1 MNNDDFELLKKPRLG
16 ALQEKRKNNR
26 EACSIKA
33 NYMVRGVGTEAPSKI
48 SVTVLLTSEPSRG
61 RRFPLERVSFWLLES
76 GCCVSNSRGRSLG
89 WGQMVWG

>member
-1 MNNDDFELLKKPRLG
+1 MHDAFDSIKKPPLATFR
-16 ALQEKRKNNR
+16 ERRKNNR
-26 EACSIKA
+26 MACSIKA